1 MNVTGGIFYTPQK
14 QPLPMEGAKKE
25 WRTNEVK
32 DQATVEQQRMGEEK
46 TMLMWSVKLRS
57 KRKQDMTQSQIL

>member
-1 MNVTGGIFYTPQK
+1 MKNLQAMNVTGGIFYTPQK

-32 DQATVEQQRMGEEK
+32 DQATAEQQRMGE
-46 TMLMWSVKLRS
+46 
-57 KRKQDMTQSQIL
+57 